1 MRISD
6 WSSDVC
12 SSDLPERPV
21 ARDDQISIPELRDR
35 PNAVEHAFGWDE
47 GADHQDNRA
56 TFGQTEARALGGA
69 GTEACEIDAI
79 GDQCAIPAH
88 AIALEVI
95 GGGADET
102 MHGKDGIFGVVRKEV
117 VWGRRG
123 S

>member
-12 SSDLPERPV
+12 SSDL
-21 ARDDQISIPELRDR
+21 
-35 PNAVEHAFGWDE
+35 
-47 GADHQDNRA
+47 QDNRA

-95 GGGADET
+95 GVGADET
-102 MHGKDGIFGVVRKEV
+102 IAGKAAIFGVRCIGWPVAILGHDYLQRLAWRRSSSEARRVGKECV
-117 VWGRRG
+117 SKCRSRW
-123 S
+123 